1 MPKRRLASLDIAKC
15 LAISFIIIGHTGLSY
30 PFSVPGGMP
39 GEIVSFSFTFHLP
52 VFFIVGGYFFPSE
65 TGLSAELVRKD
76 ARRLLLPYAVTSALI
91 VVGCALTAH
100 AHGEGAKLEALK
112 WAEAALWGAGA
123 KSGVAL
129 WDVER
134 IGGIW
139 FLLAVFWAHLLIAAT
154 YRLDEWQRLLV
165 MCVCTAVAAASARH
179 VWLPLSIQSGMGCA
193 LYIYVGML
201 LRRNDGLEKRLPP
214 LLIPVLAVTWGYAI
228 YRAGGGSLALQEYPL
243 GSFTVLGG
251 DLCCAPRGSVLA
263 RYRGPCA
270 APLPCDAGDRAHH
283 APHLLHA
290 HPRRRCAPLVGDRRL
305 LLEGD
310 RRGALHLAD
319 RARPARCG
327 RSRISGH
334 RLCGAVPAQRLFP
347 VSIGEA
353 LELSTERSRLQ
364 PVLPRPYPSAYFA
377 STRLSWR
384 HHGSQMSAR
393 KATVAAP

>member
-251 DLCCAPRGSVLA
+251 ISAALLVVAFSRGIEA
-263 RYRGPCA
+263 
-270 APLPCDAGDRAHH
+270 H
-283 APHLLHA
+283 APHLSPAMQAIGRITLPILCMHILEDDVLRWWEIGA
-290 HPRRRCAPLVGDRRL
+290 FFSKATGGAPCTWLIVLALRVAVEAALVG
-305 LLEGD
+305 
-310 RRGALHLAD
+310 
-319 RARPARCG
+319 
-327 RSRISGH
+327 IVY
-334 RLCGAVPAQRLFP
+334 AVPFLRSVYFP
-347 VSIGEA
+347 S
-353 LELSTERSRLQ
+353 RSAKR
-364 PVLPRPYPSAYFA
+364 S
-377 STRLSWR
+377 S
-384 HHGSQMSAR
+384 
-393 KATVAAP
+393 